1 MSENGLGEIEREIAE
16 AIQGSTSIGDVVQM
30 AKNSEDAD
38 VAYIMAYQLN
48 VMYEANVRF
57 RSKAALVTEDVQA
70 LMRMMDYML
79 RQRQVRPT
87 PRRGQIKT

>member
-1 MSENGLGEIEREIAE
+1 MSDIETDITATVD
-16 AIQGSTSIGDVVQM
+16 QQYPTTIGDVIKL

-48 VMYEANVRF
+48 VMYEANARF
-57 RSKAALVTEDVQA
+57 RSKPALVTEDVQA

-79 RQRQVRPT
+79 RQRQ
-87 PRRGQIKT
+87 PRQALRRAG